1 MNMKGMTAQQVIDA
15 FNALKD
21 DDERMEVVAELYFAT
36 YRRSISEVLGSRV
49 VLGFQRENEDLKAKM
64 INLEAELA
72 ELKTRLKERMY
83 PRTPAQV
90 QVFYKNLSDEE
101 RAAIRRMIKKDVFYS
116 RLEIELST
124 RKERIDLLER
134 MLDGYIAQVRK
145 LNGS

>member
-1 MNMKGMTAQQVIDA
+1 MKEMTAQQIIDA
-15 FNALKD
+15 FNAMKD
-21 DDERMEVVAELYFAT
+21 EDERMEVVAELYFAT

-49 VLGFQRENEDLKAKM
+49 VLGFQRENEVLKAKM

-72 ELKTRLKERMY
+72 ELKARLKERMY

-90 QVFYKNLSDEE
+90 QTFYKNLSDEE
-101 RAAIRRMIKKDVFYS
+101 RADIRRMIKEDVFYS

-134 MLDGYIAQVRK
+134 MLDNYIAQVRK